1 MAKEQVM
8 VIGLGRFGSAVAR
21 ELERLGHQVLAIDQG
36 EQQVNDISS
45 DVTHALQLDA
55 ADEDALRSAGAGD
68 FQTAIVAISTDAEA
82 SIFATMVLKRLGV
95 RTVIAKA
102 GSQLHGEILSRVGAD
117 RVVLPER
124 ETGLRLAHSFNV
136 PNVIDYLDVAPN
148 FGIEKIRPPASF
160 IGKSLGELDL
170 KTRIGL
176 TPIAL
181 RRGQQVFVNPARD
194 ERVAEGDELILIGRD
209 DKLDQLRGCRT
220 SVVGGHSVTQ
230 GELAKLLG
238 TGIGQSTRLVDEER
252 AHLRRVGDEQ
262 GVPALVAVEHDP
274 VVAVQADAPVRLEL
288 DDLGED
294 DLLAEEPVEEFR
306 VQSVHHVAQL
316 KRLVAAQ
323 P

>member
-21 ELERLGHQVLAIDQG
+21 ELERLGHQVLAIDRG
-36 EQQVNDISS
+36 EAQVNDIAS

-68 FQTAIVAISTDAEA
+68 FQTAIVAISTDAEP

-160 IGKSLGELDL
+160 IGKSLGDLDL
-170 KTRIGL
+170 KTRLGL

-209 DKLDQLRGCRT
+209 DKLDQLRG
-220 SVVGGHSVTQ
+220 
-230 GELAKLLG
+230 
-238 TGIGQSTRLVDEER
+238 
-252 AHLRRVGDEQ
+252 
-262 GVPALVAVEHDP
+262 
-274 VVAVQADAPVRLEL
+274 
-288 DDLGED
+288 
-294 DLLAEEPVEEFR
+294 
-306 VQSVHHVAQL
+306 
-316 KRLVAAQ
+316 
-323 P
+323 

>member
-36 EQQVNDISS
+36 EQQVNDIAA

-68 FQTAIVAISTDAEA
+68 FHTAIVAISTDAEP

-160 IGKSLGELDL
+160 IGKSLGDLDL
-170 KTRIGL
+170 KTRLGL

-209 DKLDQLRGCRT
+209 DKLDQLRG
-220 SVVGGHSVTQ
+220 
-230 GELAKLLG
+230 
-238 TGIGQSTRLVDEER
+238 
-252 AHLRRVGDEQ
+252 
-262 GVPALVAVEHDP
+262 
-274 VVAVQADAPVRLEL
+274 
-288 DDLGED
+288 
-294 DLLAEEPVEEFR
+294 
-306 VQSVHHVAQL
+306 
-316 KRLVAAQ
+316 
-323 P
+323 

>member
-21 ELERLGHQVLAIDQG
+21 ELERLGHQVLAIDRS
-36 EQQVNDISS
+36 EQQVNDIAP

-68 FQTAIVAISTDAEA
+68 FQTAIVAISTDAEP

-148 FGIEKIRPPASF
+148 FGIEKIRPPKSF
-160 IGKSLGELDL
+160 VGRSLGELDL
-170 KTRIGL
+170 KTRLGL

-194 ERVAEGDELILIGRD
+194 ERITESDELILIGRD
-209 DKLDQLRGCRT
+209 DKLDQLRG
-220 SVVGGHSVTQ
+220 
-230 GELAKLLG
+230 
-238 TGIGQSTRLVDEER
+238 
-252 AHLRRVGDEQ
+252 
-262 GVPALVAVEHDP
+262 
-274 VVAVQADAPVRLEL
+274 
-288 DDLGED
+288 
-294 DLLAEEPVEEFR
+294 
-306 VQSVHHVAQL
+306 
-316 KRLVAAQ
+316 
-323 P
+323 

>member
-21 ELERLGHQVLAIDQG
+21 ELERLGHQVLAIDRS

-68 FQTAIVAISTDAEA
+68 FQTAIVAISTDAEP

-160 IGKSLGELDL
+160 IGKSLGDLDL
-170 KTRIGL
+170 KTRLGL

-181 RRGQQVFVNPARD
+181 RRGQQVFVNPARE

-209 DKLDQLRGCRT
+209 DKLDQLRG
-220 SVVGGHSVTQ
+220 
-230 GELAKLLG
+230 
-238 TGIGQSTRLVDEER
+238 
-252 AHLRRVGDEQ
+252 
-262 GVPALVAVEHDP
+262 
-274 VVAVQADAPVRLEL
+274 
-288 DDLGED
+288 
-294 DLLAEEPVEEFR
+294 
-306 VQSVHHVAQL
+306 
-316 KRLVAAQ
+316 
-323 P
+323 